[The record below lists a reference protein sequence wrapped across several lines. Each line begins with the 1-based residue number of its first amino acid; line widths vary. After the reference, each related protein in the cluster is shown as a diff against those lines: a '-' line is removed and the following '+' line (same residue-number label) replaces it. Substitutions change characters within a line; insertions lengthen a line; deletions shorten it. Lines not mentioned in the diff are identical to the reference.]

1 MKDALAFLHT
11 AQVHVPTF
19 ERLVR
24 RIEPDLRVRHVVR
37 EELLADARVVGIED
51 AGLVSRVHE
60 AMHEAASGGAKVVVC
75 TCSTIGA
82 VAERTPSGNA
92 FRALRIDRAMADEAV
107 RTGPRVL
114 IAAALE
120 STLEPTKALVLS
132 AAQDAG
138 IAVRPTLLFVEG
150 AWPHFEAG
158 AHAHYIE
165 TLAGAIRAASAEADV
180 VVLAQASMASV
191 ADALA
196 DLRIDVLSSPA
207 PGTAHAV
214 ALAVAAQALSPP

>member
-24 RIEPDLRVRHVVR
+24 RIEPGLRVRHVVR
-37 EELLADARVVGIED
+37 EELLADARVVGVDD

-60 AMHEAASGGAKVVVC
+60 AMHEAASEGAKVVVC

-82 VAERTPSGNA
+82 IAERTPTGDA
-92 FRALRIDRAMADEAV
+92 FRALRIDRAMADQAV

-120 STLEPTKALVLS
+120 STLAPTKALVLS

-138 IAVRPTLLFVEG
+138 IAVQPAVLFVED

-158 AHAHYIE
+158 DSVRYIE
-165 TLAGAIRAASAEADV
+165 TLASAIRAASAEADV
-180 VVLAQASMASV
+180 VVLAQASMAPV

-196 DLRIDVLSSPA
+196 DLGIDVLSSPE

-214 ALAVAAQALSPP
+214 ALAAAALTLSRL

>member
-24 RIEPDLRVRHVVR
+24 RIEPGLRVRHVVR
-37 EELLADARVVGIED
+37 EELLADARVVGVDD

-60 AMHEAASGGAKVVVC
+60 AMHEAASEGAKVVVC

-82 VAERTPSGNA
+82 IAERTPTGDA
-92 FRALRIDRAMADEAV
+92 FRALRIDRAMADQAV

-120 STLEPTKALVLS
+120 STLAPTKALVLS

-138 IAVRPTLLFVEG
+138 IAVQPAVLFVED

-158 AHAHYIE
+158 DSVRYIE
-165 TLAGAIRAASAEADV
+165 TLASAIRAASAEADV
-180 VVLAQASMASV
+180 VVLAQASMAPV

-196 DLRIDVLSSPA
+196 DLGIDVLSSPA

-214 ALAVAAQALSPP
+214 ALAAAALALSPP

>member
-24 RIEPDLRVRHVVR
+24 RIEPGLRVRHVVR
-37 EELLADARVVGIED
+37 EELLADARVVGVDD

-60 AMHEAASGGAKVVVC
+60 AMHEAASEGAKVVVC
-75 TCSTIGA
+75 TCSTVGA
-82 VAERTPSGNA
+82 IAERTPTGDA
-92 FRALRIDRAMADEAV
+92 FRALRIDRAMADRAV

-120 STLEPTKALVLS
+120 STLAPTKALVLS

-138 IAVRPTLLFVEG
+138 IAVQPAMLFVED

-158 AHAHYIE
+158 DSVRYIE
-165 TLAGAIRAASAEADV
+165 TLASAIRAASAEADV
-180 VVLAQASMASV
+180 VVLAQASMAPV

-196 DLRIDVLSSPA
+196 DLGIDVLSSPA

-214 ALAVAAQALSPP
+214 ALAAAALALSPP